1 MHLTPFGWD
10 PFSGENFPSF
20 PAFFKGAFPKIDVQ
34 ETAQHVIVTADIP
47 GVDPK
52 KINVEISAD
61 AIKLSGTAQEEKEQ
75 KGKNFY
81 RKERSSHSFE
91 RVVPLPC
98 RVKETEAKA
107 NAKNG
112 VLTITLPKIQ
122 SEAPK
127 MKKIPVEEE

>member
-10 PFSGENFPSF
+10 PFSGEDLPSL
-20 PAFFKGAFPKIDVQ
+20 PSFFKGSFPRVDVQ
-34 ETAQHVIVTADIP
+34 ETAQHVIITADIP

-52 KINVEISAD
+52 KVNVEISAD
-61 AIKLSGTAQEEKEQ
+61 TLKLSGTAHEEKEQ

-91 RVVPLPC
+91 RVVHLPC
-98 RVKETEAKA
+98 RVKESETKA

-112 VLTITLPKIQ
+112 VLTITLPKVHP
-122 SEAPK
+122 EAPK

>member
-1 MHLTPFGWD
+1 
-10 PFSGENFPSF
+10 
-20 PAFFKGAFPKIDVQ
+20 VQ

-52 KINVEISAD
+52 KVNVEISSG
-61 AIKLSGTAQEEKEQ
+61 AIKLSGSTQEEKEQ

-81 RKERSSHSFE
+81 RKERSSRSFE

-98 RVKETEAKA
+98 PVKESEAKA

-112 VLTITLPKIQ
+112 VLTITLPKVNP
-122 SEAPK
+122 EAPK